1 MFLFHR
7 KQTNT
12 NPKRTHLRSMTFNT
26 APQWTIERI
35 AGLLM
40 HALVLLLI
48 FGTYYVI
55 FIVTLLPQAASQP
68 ARTVLL
74 SLFYNVLVLMCLLCY
89 WRCVLTNPGATPLFL
104 CAPRRRARR
113 SPFAICRTCR
123 VPKPPR
129 SHHCSMCGM
138 CVLKQDHHCPWINT
152 CVGFR
157 NQKFFFQFLVY
168 TVLLCIVGGSIAVA
182 NIDWSLFSP
191 TKDEPPHAIH
201 RALDADSHCRHC
213 RLARSR
219 RRFAVRLSLLFAG
232 AQPNHARELHQ
243 GHQSLQSRLE
253 TPQFEQVMGPFSLMW
268 LLPVHTTPGNGV
280 DFLVRGNDGRPGCEQ
295 CLNFFV
301 FCCQSRIITA
311 SFSMQ
316 IRESLTTSPRRLSLP
331 PAPPLSDAAD
341 SM

>member
-26 APQWTIERI
+26 APQWSIERI

-40 HALVLLLI
+40 HPLVLFLI
-48 FGTYYVI
+48 LGTYYVI
-55 FIVTLLPQAASQP
+55 FIVTLLPQAAEQP
-68 ARTVLL
+68 TRTVLL
-74 SLFYNVLVLMCLLCY
+74 SLLYNVLVLMSLLCY
-89 WRCVLTNPGATPLFL
+89 WRCVLTNPGAIPPSFAHRDAEPDGTT
-104 CAPRRRARR
+104 
-113 SPFAICRTCR
+113 PFAICRTCR

-182 NIDWSLFSP
+182 NIDWSLFQPP
-191 TKDEPPHAIH
+191 TKDEPPHAIIVPLMQILT
-201 RALDADSHCRHC
+201 AATAVSLGLAVGLLLGLHCYL
-213 RLARSR
+213 LARNKTTPENYFKGTNPYDLGSK
-219 RRFAVRLSLLFAG
+219 LL
-232 AQPNHARELHQ
+232 NV
-243 GHQSLQSRLE
+243 
-253 TPQFEQVMGPFSLMW
+253 EQVMGPFSLMW

-280 DFLVRGNDGRPGCEQ
+280 DFLVRGNDGRPG
-295 CLNFFV
+295 FV
-301 FCCQSRIITA
+301 SNV
-311 SFSMQ
+311 
-316 IRESLTTSPRRLSLP
+316 
-331 PAPPLSDAAD
+331 
-341 SM
+341 